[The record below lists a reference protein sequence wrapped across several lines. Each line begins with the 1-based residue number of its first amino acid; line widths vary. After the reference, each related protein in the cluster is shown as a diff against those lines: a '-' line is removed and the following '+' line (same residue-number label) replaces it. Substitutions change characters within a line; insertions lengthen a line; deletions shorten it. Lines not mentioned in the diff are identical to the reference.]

1 MVRRVRDKS
10 KVRFTMHDLRRTF
23 LTMGEKLEVP
33 VYALKRLVNHSVSN
47 DMTGRYL
54 VLDVDRIR
62 VHMCR
67 ITNEFV
73 KLLGINDKDLKPW
86 KPAKELSFNPTE
98 ITQLRISFVGV
109 PPSETT
115 SENTPAGQ
123 GNLFTNEDRSCI
135 KEIVPTR

>member
-1 MVRRVRDKS
+1 
-10 KVRFTMHDLRRTF
+10 
-23 LTMGEKLEVP
+23 MGEKLEVP

-73 KLLGINDKDLKPW
+73 KLLGINDKDVKPW

-115 SENTPAGQ
+115 PEKTPAGQ